1 MQRRCTKSQRVEHSA
16 ARRAPLEP
24 STNYHAGAASIIA
37 VPNIA
42 SLHYPPPPDAK
53 LDESLFQELKSAF
66 MDAYDSNK
74 DGRLDIKELAQLLPL
89 ESGFQLL
96 FKFENQVDSSVEFMR
111 VSQLSRAF
119 FSRFFCL
126 RPFPGPHRSIFRN

>member
-1 MQRRCTKSQRVEHSA
+1 
-16 ARRAPLEP
+16 
-24 STNYHAGAASIIA
+24 
-37 VPNIA
+37 
-42 SLHYPPPPDAK
+42 
-53 LDESLFQELKSAF
+53 

-111 VSQLSRAF
+111 VSIDNIHLYNN
-119 FSRFFCL
+119 L
-126 RPFPGPHRSIFRN
+126 IT